1 MKTVATLIE
10 TEDGS
15 HSLRSTQFGVSYHS
29 KYGAIQE
36 SKHVFIEAGLA
47 PVANTKSDIR
57 ILEMGFG
64 TGLNAYLSLLYG
76 QQYQKSIYFETV
88 ETAPISGEQ
97 AQSLNYP
104 ALLKA
109 DSKEFID
116 LHTANWDTV
125 VAVTPEFTL
134 CKWLNDVQEAPLSG
148 NFDVVFF
155 DAFAP
160 SSQPELWEAPVLEK
174 LFQALS
180 PGGIFVTYCA
190 KGVVKRCLRSIGF
203 TIEGIP
209 GPPGKREMTR
219 GIKPM

>member
-1 MKTVATLIE
+1 MKAVTTLIE

-15 HSLRSTQFGVSYHS
+15 HSLHSEQYGTGYHS

-36 SKHVFIEAGLA
+36 SDHVFIKAGLA
-47 PVANTKSDIR
+47 QVAAKQSAVR

-76 QQYQKSIYFETV
+76 LQQQKSIYYETV
-88 ETAPISGEQ
+88 ETFPISQEQ
-97 AQSLNYP
+97 AQLLNYP
-104 ALLKA
+104 DQLKA
-109 DSKEFID
+109 SPRDFLA
-116 LHTANWDTV
+116 LHTAPWDKE
-125 VAVTPEFTL
+125 VAVSPTFTL
-134 CKWLNDVQEAPLSG
+134 CKRMDKIQQAPLSSS
-148 NFDVVFF
+148 FDVVFF

-160 SSQPELWEAPVLEK
+160 SSQPELWEAPVLERF
-174 LFQALS
+174 FQVLA

-203 TIEGIP
+203 TVEGIP

-219 GIKPM
+219 AIKPF